1 MTMSVKINVIC
12 ASMSIDSVNDM
23 HDYVSELTA
32 YDFFIVGH
40 CLVYGDMRMHFI
52 EPGFFIGNHII

>member
-1 MTMSVKINVIC
+1 MTMSVKTNVIC

-32 YDFFIVGH
+32 YDFFH
-40 CLVYGDMRMHFI
+40 CGTL
-52 EPGFFIGNHII
+52 PGLW